1 MAKAFYVYGKKQAAA
16 LMVPRKSHAPSRR
29 SDGAAARAQLCRNHL
44 AADAQKFSVNVFGS
58 PLGVPQRE
66 LGHVQNFVVK
76 KLDHANVVAQA
87 KYVNR
92 ARSNS

>member
-1 MAKAFYVYGKKQAAA
+1 
-16 LMVPRKSHAPSRR
+16 MVPRKADAPSWR
-29 SDGAAARAQLCRNHL
+29 SGGTTARAQFCRNHL

-76 KLDHANVVAQA
+76 KLDHANVVAHA
-87 KYVNR
+87 KDVNC
-92 ARSNS
+92 ARPDS